1 MTNEHTHV
9 LTVLCMAPLIAAL
22 VIVFTP
28 RQMVQFIRG
37 FTVVVMLAL
46 FVFSLQL
53 IGGDYSTAA
62 MQFRERYALIPSYG
76 VTLSLGVDGMSLWLI
91 LLTTFITPLATYA
104 SWTQIDTK
112 LKEYALS
119 LLVLESALIGGF
131 VALDLFV
138 FYVFWELALVPMFFI
153 IGIWGGV
160 RRFQAALKFFL
171 FTMVGSALM
180 LVAIVYLATQYK
192 AETGQYSFELRDLQ
206 LLLLP
211 ASTQFWLFLAFAVAF
226 AIKVPMFPVH
236 SWLPEAYVQAP
247 TSGSIML
254 SAVMAKLA
262 SYGFLRFAMPLFPAG
277 SHRASATLVML
288 AVIGIIYG
296 AYCAWVQSDIKKLV
310 AYSSV
315 SHLGFVMLGI
325 YTLNSDGVR
334 GSILQMVNHG
344 ISTGAL
350 FLLVGVIYERR
361 STRKLGEFG
370 GMAKVMPVYAA
381 VFLLVTMSVIG
392 LPTTSSF
399 VGEFMILAGAVMTE
413 MLGQHGP
420 IAAAFAATGL
430 ILAPIYIFRAVLK
443 IFWGPLE
450 NPENQH
456 LPDLTGRE
464 RLIFAPL
471 LLLIFYIGLF
481 PNHVLK
487 PMNASVDRF
496 ATEYVTKLRA
506 SDRNPE
512 TRGLLEKTVVPG
524 ELEPERTAP
533 RDQVPLATRFLRSE

>member
-1 MTNEHTHV
+1 MANEHTHV
-9 LTVLCMAPLIAAL
+9 LTVLCIAPLIAAL
-22 VIVFTP
+22 VVMFTP
-28 RQMVQFIRG
+28 RQMVHFIRG
-37 FTVVVMLAL
+37 FTVCVMLLL
-46 FVFSLQL
+46 FAYSLQL
-53 IGGDYSTAA
+53 LGGDYSTAA
-62 MQFRERYALIPSYG
+62 MQFRERYALMPSYG
-76 VTLSLGVDGMSLWLI
+76 VTFSLGVDGMSLWLI

-104 SWTQIDTK
+104 SWTHIDTK
-112 LKEYALS
+112 LKEYAVS
-119 LLVLESALIGGF
+119 LLVLEGALVGGF
-131 VALDLFV
+131 VALDLFL
-138 FYVFWELALVPMFFI
+138 FYVFWEMALVPMFFI

-180 LVAIVYLATQYK
+180 LVAIVYLVAQYK

-211 ASTQFWLFLAFAVAF
+211 ASTQFWLFLAFAIAF

-236 SWLPEAYVQAP
+236 SWLPETYVQAP
-247 TSGSIML
+247 TGGSIML

-277 SHRASATLVML
+277 SHRASSTLALL

-296 AYCAWVQSDIKKLV
+296 AYCAWVQSDIKTLV

-325 YTLNSDGVR
+325 YTLSSDGVR
-334 GSILQMVNHG
+334 GSILQMVSHG

-361 STRKLGEFG
+361 RTRSLGDFG
-370 GMAKVMPVYAA
+370 GVAKVMPVYAT
-381 VFLLVTMSVIG
+381 VFVVVAMSVIG

-399 VGEFMILAGAVMTE
+399 VGEFMILAGAAMTE

-443 IFWGPLE
+443 LFWGPLE

-464 RLIFAPL
+464 RLVFAPL
-471 LLLIFYIGLF
+471 LILIFYIGLF

-487 PMNASVDRF
+487 PMTASVDRF

-512 TRGLLEKTVVPG
+512 TRGLLEKNVVPG
-524 ELEPERTAP
+524 EQTPERTAP
-533 RDQVPLATRFLRSE
+533 RDQVPLAARFPRSE